1 LILQRES
8 PSERAAGWR
17 LNNPT
22 ACCGSLSPELALG
35 FIPLIRHD
43 IHVLQ
48 CLYSDRDST
57 SPDIRIPYLDFN
69 ERF

>member
-1 LILQRES
+1 
-8 PSERAAGWR
+8 
-17 LNNPT
+17 
-22 ACCGSLSPELALG
+22 LSPELALG